1 MEHVNRYLL
10 VLGLLLSSAVAG
22 RIAFERWRVEAR
34 NRSVELVLDY
44 PEVAALAA
52 SEGKTVAEWLRGFSI
67 PLSVALTE
75 GTLQEWGA
83 RYEAS
88 SGPLYVLTPERYRQ
102 AKAALALKT
111 RVELKPPAH
120 TPYVTVQS
128 TEGARFAVVGEP
140 DQVAQLGLGLDPL
153 QVRAVHAGRAQVVA
167 RLYNFPGVNAFAI
180 RGMLQQLH
188 GQGATLLVF
197 AADQVLGY
205 RQAIEA
211 TAQACR
217 TFGMRYGSVEFGKQ
231 AGDTSLSLLIPE
243 RTVRLHSVSAAE
255 ALLMTPSELVERF
268 ERAVQERNIRVLYIR
283 LGAGDT
289 AQMRALLQTLTAALS
304 RSGFAIRAGGARPFQ
319 PLEPPLWMFPFV
331 GLGVG
336 VLTGWVL
343 WQLRANGWSAWL
355 PLVMGIGL
363 ALLSGLPLGRKL
375 VALCAAVLFPTVGL
389 VMLPAVAPSP
399 ASSLPVSRAIRCLF
413 GLLGFS
419 FGWSLIGALHIVGLL
434 AGTAFLVK
442 ADQFI
447 GIKLAHVL
455 PMLLVGVFYAAYSA
469 GSWDFWRR
477 WLNQPVFWWQAG
489 VALLVLLAVVLMLMR
504 TGNEAPGAVS
514 DIELRLRALL
524 ENLMNVRPRTKEFL
538 IGHPALVLALMLL
551 IQHRRAWLPLAML
564 LGAIGQVSVV
574 NTFCHLH
581 SPLAVSLLRVAWGAG
596 LGVGLGLS
604 ILAVWGLLL
613 ARRR

>member
-1 MEHVNRYLL
+1 MERVNQYLL

-22 RIAFERWRVEAR
+22 RIAFERWRIEAR

-102 AKAALALKT
+102 AKAALALKA

-128 TEGARFAVVGEP
+128 TEGARFAVVGDP
-140 DQVAQLGLGLDPL
+140 DQIAQLGLGLDPL
-153 QVRAVHAGRAQVVA
+153 QVRAVQAGGAQVVA

-180 RGMLQQLH
+180 RGMMQQLH

-205 RQAIEA
+205 RQAMEA
-211 TAQACR
+211 TAQALR
-217 TFGMRYGSVEFGKQ
+217 TFRMRYGSVEFGKQ
-231 AGDTSLSLLIPE
+231 AGDAALSRLIPE
-243 RTVRLHSVSAAE
+243 QTVRLHSVSAAE
-255 ALLMTPSELVERF
+255 ALQMTPTELVERF
-268 ERAVQERNIRVLYIR
+268 ERAAQERNIRVLYVR

-289 AQMRALLQTLTAALS
+289 AQMRALIQSLTGALS
-304 RSGFAIRAGGARPFQ
+304 RSGFTIRAGGARPFQ
-319 PLEPPLWMFPFV
+319 PLEPPVWMFPLV

-336 VLTGWVL
+336 VLTGWLL
-343 WQLRANGWSAWL
+343 WQLRANGWSVWL
-355 PLVMGIGL
+355 PLSMGIVF
-363 ALLSGLPLGRKL
+363 ALLCWLPLGRKL

-389 VMLPAVAPSP
+389 IMLPAIAPSP
-399 ASSLPVSRAIRCLF
+399 TPSLSVSGAIWRIC
-413 GLLGFS
+413 GLLAFA
-419 FGWSLIGALHIVGLL
+419 FGWSLMGALHIVGLL
-434 AGTAFLVK
+434 AGTAFLVR
-442 ADQFI
+442 ADQFV

-455 PMLLVGVFYAAYSA
+455 PMLLVGAFYAAYSV
-469 GSWDFWRR
+469 GGWDFWRR

-489 VALLVLLAVVLMLMR
+489 VALVVLLAVVLMLLR
-504 TGNEAPGAVS
+504 TGNEVPGTVS

-538 IGHPALVLALMLL
+538 IGHPALVLALTLL
-551 IQHRRAWLPLAML
+551 IRDRRAWLPLAML

-596 LGVGLGLS
+596 LGIALGLS